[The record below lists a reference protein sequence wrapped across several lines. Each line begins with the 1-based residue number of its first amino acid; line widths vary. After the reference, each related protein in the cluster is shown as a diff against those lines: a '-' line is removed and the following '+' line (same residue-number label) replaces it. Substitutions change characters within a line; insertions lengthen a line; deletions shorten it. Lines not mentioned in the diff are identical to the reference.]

1 MNKKN
6 SAKDFSWRKETDKI
20 EIIKKFYAAGN
31 YYSGKYI
38 EELKELTGKNARA
51 ISAYLGLLR
60 DRDRKE
66 GKMVPAPPKDRRFH
80 SEKITNILKKAF
92 AKNSDLTEQVH
103 QELMKNTGLS
113 RTKITGWY
121 NYQRRR
127 NSGIVQRLEKERRQK
142 QREERLRAGGQKSIR
157 DHPKA
162 IKLFLENQQD
172 FKNDRESTMKML
184 MEKTGLKRSVI
195 SSWFYNQAI
204 RERKAQT
211 KSLSSPLNQQS
222 AGEEKRNSLEI
233 AVLLKP
239 LGKRTAD
246 VPTIDYSLEEGA
258 PPLKK
263 ARMEIGFEPIFKFQ
277 FKQEK
282 KPVPER
288 RSTRRITKTKKFADE
303 ILNESIIPKNRLAKP
318 KKKPAEKAIDK
329 IRDGKKDKIPEK
341 EIVDFGDQNMKQ
353 LQEESDEFEVKKEIK
368 LEEEDY
374 DTAEGAQSVSGMA
387 SYYY

>member
-1 MNKKN
+1 MNKN
-6 SAKDFSWRKETDKI
+6 APTEDFSWRKETNKT
-20 EIIKKFYAAGN
+20 EILKKFYAAGN

-51 ISAYLGLLR
+51 ISTYLGLLR

-80 SEKITNILKKAF
+80 SEKITKILEKAF
-92 AKNSDLTEQVH
+92 ARSSELTEKVSE
-103 QELMKNTGLS
+103 ELMENTDLS
-113 RTKITGWY
+113 RRQLIAWFSYHRG
-121 NYQRRR
+121 R
-127 NSGIVQRLEKERRQK
+127 NSGIIQKREKKCRQK
-142 QREERLRAGGQKSIR
+142 QREERLKAGGQKSIR

-172 FKNDRESTMKML
+172 FKNDRESTMEML
-184 MEKTGLKRSVI
+184 MKKTGLKRSVI
-195 SSWFYNQAI
+195 SRWFYNQAV
-204 RERKAQT
+204 REQKAQT

-222 AGEEKRNSLEI
+222 AN
-233 AVLLKP
+233 
-239 LGKRTAD
+239 
-246 VPTIDYSLEEGA
+246 YSLEEGA

-263 ARMEIGFEPIFKFQ
+263 VRMEAGFEPIFKFQ

-303 ILNESIIPKNRLAKP
+303 ISNECVIPKNRSAKP
-318 KKKPAEKAIDK
+318 EKKAAKRAIDNVCNRKKEK
-329 IRDGKKDKIPEK
+329 ILEK
-341 EIVDFGDQNMKQ
+341 EVFDGGDENMKPV
-353 LQEESDEFEVKKEIK
+353 QEESDEFEVKKEIK
-368 LEEEDY
+368 LEEEY
-374 DTAEGAQSVSGMA
+374 YYYTMAGGVQNSSGLG

>member
-1 MNKKN
+1 MNKN
-6 SAKDFSWRKETDKI
+6 DPTEDFSWRKETDKI
-20 EIIKKFYAAGN
+20 EILKKFYAAGN

-51 ISAYLGLLR
+51 ISTYLGLLR

-80 SEKITNILKKAF
+80 SEKVTKILEKAF
-92 AKNSDLTEQVH
+92 ARSSELTEKVSE
-103 QELMKNTGLS
+103 ELMENTGLS
-113 RTKITGWY
+113 RRQLIAWFSYHRG
-121 NYQRRR
+121 R
-127 NSGIVQRLEKERRQK
+127 NSGIIQKREKKCRQK
-142 QREERLRAGGQKSIR
+142 QREERLKAGGQKSIR

-172 FKNDRESTMKML
+172 FKNDRESTMEML
-184 MEKTGLKRSVI
+184 IEKTGLKRSVI
-195 SSWFYNQAI
+195 SRWFYNQAA

-211 KSLSSPLNQQS
+211 KSISPPLKQQPT
-222 AGEEKRNSLEI
+222 
-233 AVLLKP
+233 VPLKP

-258 PPLKK
+258 PPFKK

-277 FKQEK
+277 VNQEK

-303 ILNESIIPKNRLAKP
+303 ISNESIIPKNRLAKP
-318 KKKPAEKAIDK
+318 KNEPAKKAIDK

-341 EIVDFGDQNMKQ
+341 ENFDFDDENMKS
-353 LQEESDEFEVKKEIK
+353 LQEEFDEFEVKKEIK
-368 LEEEDY
+368 LEEEY
-374 DTAEGAQSVSGMA
+374 YYYTMSGGVQNSSGLE